1 MSDTALGFLPVTRA
15 GGSWHLS
22 VGTGRVRIR
31 DEALVADL
39 DQLRALL
46 APDRLREEAM
56 PE

>member
-1 MSDTALGFLPVTRA
+1 MSENTIGFLPVTRA

-22 VGTGRVRIR
+22 VGAGRVRIR
-31 DEALVADL
+31 DEALVEDL